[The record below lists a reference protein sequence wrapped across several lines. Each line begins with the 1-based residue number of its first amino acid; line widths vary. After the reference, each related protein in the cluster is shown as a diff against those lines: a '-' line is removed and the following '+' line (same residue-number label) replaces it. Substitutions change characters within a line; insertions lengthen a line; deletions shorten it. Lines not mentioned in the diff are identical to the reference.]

1 MRSKANDIFD
11 CEDAQMV
18 GRKAI
23 VIICMV
29 TERGDRSFFHGAR
42 RATATIEEA

>member
-11 CEDAQMV
+11 CEGAQMI

-23 VIICMV
+23 VSA
-29 TERGDRSFFHGAR
+29 EQGDRSFFHGAR
-42 RATATIEEA
+42 RATATIDEA

>member
-11 CEDAQMV
+11 WEDAQMI

-23 VIICMV
+23 VIICLV
-29 TERGDRSFFHGAR
+29 AEQGDRWFFH
-42 RATATIEEA
+42 